1 MIKAAGTAGK
11 KCLWGPGPHGRKVRW
26 CLVDMLLSVPL
37 APFWALHPL
46 QHHTGHLQNSTYG
59 QHGPV
64 FPQSPLENRT
74 QNLTQAEPVRVLSLD
89 FRSCSGK
96 GQAASLPLAEAK
108 RHNAQEDGSWFRP
121 KGDTKSQKQWKWSRQ
136 PQSRDKTR
144 RALNILVCASE
155 IQFISLPFQWFS
167 HCNTYLNSTN
177 PFPYLLVW
185 I

>member
-37 APFWALHPL
+37 SPFWALHPL

-89 FRSCSGK
+89 FRSCRGK
-96 GQAASLPLAEAK
+96 ARQRLFHWLRLNGIMLRRMGHDFGQKETPSLRNNENEVDSLKAET
-108 RHNAQEDGSWFRP
+108 RHGGLLIF
-121 KGDTKSQKQWKWSRQ
+121 WSVLLKYSSYLCHSNGLVIATLTWI
-136 PQSRDKTR
+136 PQTHF
-144 RALNILVCASE
+144 LTC
-155 IQFISLPFQWFS
+155 
-167 HCNTYLNSTN
+167 
-177 PFPYLLVW
+177 
-185 I
+185 